1 LEPGSFTAAGTY
13 TAGPDPQYVAVADL
27 DADGKPDLAVA
38 NLGSSNSLGDATV
51 SVVNAKDSAHLQS

>member
-13 TAGPDPQYVAVADL
+13 TTGPDPQDVAVADL
-27 DADGKPDLAVA
+27 DADGKPDLVVA

-51 SVVNAKDSAHLQS
+51 SVLL